1 VNIPS
6 RACALFAGLSLALAL
21 AACGS
26 HSPKA
31 DAGSAAKSD
40 DGKAKTSATYDPNT
54 GQLTD
59 LVSDR
64 NGDGKPDT
72 WAKMDGKRLLSI
84 AIDRNGDG
92 VPDRWETYATAAS
105 LGVTPPPGAPQD
117 VIVTADEANGGD
129 PKTVTRHEFYERGVI
144 ARVEEDTDNNG
155 TTDKWEYY
163 TNGVVSRVDLDL
175 QGRGRPDRRLV
186 YGPDGNLDHVEADP
200 QGTGKFEPLRDAAAS
215 APSKGRGRGNPGPGT
230 LNR

>member
-1 VNIPS
+1 MSLGFRLLRPVV
-6 RACALFAGLSLALAL
+6 ATAVLAALFA
-21 AACGS
+21 ACGGKPS
-26 HSPKA
+26 KPA
-31 DAGSAAKSD
+31 DGAGTD
-40 DGKAKTSATYDPNT
+40 PQHKTTATYNQET

-59 LVSDR
+59 LTSDR

-92 VPDRWETYATAAS
+92 VPDRWETYSTAAS

-117 VIVTADEANGGD
+117 VIVKAEEANGAS
-129 PKTVTRHEFYERGVI
+129 PKTITRREFYERGVV

-155 TTDKWEYY
+155 QVDKWEYY

-175 QGRGRPDRRLV
+175 QGRGTPDRRLI
-186 YGPDGNLDHVEADP
+186 YGADGNLDHVEADP
-200 QGTGKFEPLRDAAAS
+200 QGTGKFEPLRAADNG
-215 APSKGRGRGNPGPGT
+215 PSKGRGRGD
-230 LNR
+230 R